1 MIGIS
6 EAFDRTLKKYGITGT
21 WLSQQSGVNAQMISR
36 FRNGQNI
43 QTDTLEKLLAPLS
56 SEMKD
61 YFYSSLMSRGIGV
74 SLESTI
80 ASMNERELRSV
91 LFAIAA
97 RMQKS
102 LQFEQ
107 EVA

>member
-1 MIGIS
+1 MLGIS
-6 EAFDRTLKKYGITGT
+6 EAFDKTLKEYKITGI
-21 WLSQQSGVNAQMISR
+21 WLSQHSGVNPQVISR

-56 SEMKD
+56 SQVKD
-61 YFYSSLMSRGIGV
+61 YFYSLLMSRGIGI

-97 RMQKS
+97 RMQNS
-102 LQFEQ
+102 SQFDKE
-107 EVA
+107 AA